1 MSTNVIAKTKKS
13 TSIRIDADVFDR
25 IKSLAE
31 EEHRTFSNYIEYALI
46 KILDQNT
53 IDRTNDICQSLREV
67 KMIKDGK
74 LKAKTA
80 DELYDEL

>member
-1 MSTNVIAKTKKS
+1 MSTNVIAKPKKS
-13 TSIRIDADVFDR
+13 NS
-25 IKSLAE
+25 
-31 EEHRTFSNYIEYALI
+31 
-46 KILDQNT
+46 